1 LDQLIG
7 QPKDQLVVRY
17 GPPIYES
24 RTEDGRRY
32 AQFNLSWVETGGG
45 YVNSVPRTEVVRG
58 TYRDDDGDKHRYKET
73 RTVYD
78 DQYVPPY
85 AIERC
90 CLTTFYFNAANRVTS
105 YAYAG
110 EAASRRNR
118 RLPKLGIRFKVVF
131 SLYHAI
137 YYGCAGTEIL
147 PWPSGRNHRCGGSLC
162 SWPERP
168 SSSAAAQPPRLGF
181 GSAWTA

>member
-1 LDQLIG
+1 MIARLRTLKMLVAGAALLAACATEAGFRKGLDQLKG
-7 QPKDQLVVRY
+7 QPKDQLIVRY
-17 GPPIYES
+17 GPPIYEG

-32 AQFNLSWVETGGG
+32 AQFNLSWVERGGG

-85 AIERC
+85 AVDRR
-90 CLTTFYFNAANRVTS
+90 CLTTFYFDPAGRVAS

-110 EAASRRNR
+110 D
-118 RLPKLGIRFKVVF
+118 
-131 SLYHAI
+131 
-137 YYGCAGTEIL
+137 GCVA
-147 PWPSGRNHRCGGSLC
+147 
-162 SWPERP
+162 PE
-168 SSSAAAQPPRLGF
+168 
-181 GSAWTA
+181 

>member
-1 LDQLIG
+1 MTSRFRALTAVLAGVLLLAGCATEAGFRKGLDQLIG

-32 AQFNLSWVETGGG
+32 AQFNLSYVETGGG
-45 YVNSVPRTEVVRG
+45 YTNSVPRTETVRG

-85 AIERC
+85 AIERR

-110 EAASRRNR
+110 E
-118 RLPKLGIRFKVVF
+118 
-131 SLYHAI
+131 
-137 YYGCAGTEIL
+137 GCVA
-147 PWPSGRNHRCGGSLC
+147 
-162 SWPERP
+162 PE
-168 SSSAAAQPPRLGF
+168 
-181 GSAWTA
+181 

>member
-1 LDQLIG
+1 MIPRNIQMKLREYASLFISILLAACATEAGFRKGLDQLI
-7 QPKDQLVVRY
+7 VRY
-17 GPPIYES
+17 GPPIYEG

-32 AQFNLSWVETGGG
+32 AQFNLSWVERGGG

-85 AIERC
+85 AVDRR
-90 CLTTFYFNAANRVTS
+90 CLTTFYFDRAGRVAS

-110 EAASRRNR
+110 D
-118 RLPKLGIRFKVVF
+118 
-131 SLYHAI
+131 
-137 YYGCAGTEIL
+137 GCVA
-147 PWPSGRNHRCGGSLC
+147 
-162 SWPERP
+162 PE
-168 SSSAAAQPPRLGF
+168 
-181 GSAWTA
+181 

>member
-1 LDQLIG
+1 MMARLRPLTMLLAGALLLAACATEAGFRKGLDQLIG

-32 AQFNLSWVETGGG
+32 AQFNLSYVETGGG
-45 YVNSVPRTEVVRG
+45 YINSVPRTEVVRG
-58 TYRDDDGDKHRYKET
+58 IYRDDDGDKHRYKET

-85 AIERC
+85 AIERR
-90 CLTTFYFNAANRVTS
+90 CLTTFYFNAANRVAS

-110 EAASRRNR
+110 E
-118 RLPKLGIRFKVVF
+118 
-131 SLYHAI
+131 
-137 YYGCAGTEIL
+137 GCVA
-147 PWPSGRNHRCGGSLC
+147 
-162 SWPERP
+162 PE
-168 SSSAAAQPPRLGF
+168 
-181 GSAWTA
+181 

>member
-1 LDQLIG
+1 MMARLRPLTMLLAGALLLGACATEAGFRKGLDQLIG

-32 AQFNLSWVETGGG
+32 AQFNLSYVETGGG

-58 TYRDDDGDKHRYKET
+58 TYRDDDGDKRRYKET

-85 AIERC
+85 AIERR
-90 CLTTFYFNAANRVTS
+90 CLTTFYFNAANRVAS

-110 EAASRRNR
+110 E
-118 RLPKLGIRFKVVF
+118 
-131 SLYHAI
+131 
-137 YYGCAGTEIL
+137 GCVA
-147 PWPSGRNHRCGGSLC
+147 
-162 SWPERP
+162 PE
-168 SSSAAAQPPRLGF
+168 
-181 GSAWTA
+181 

>member
-1 LDQLIG
+1 MNAHFRPLMAVLAGALLLAACATEAGFRKGLDQLKG
-7 QPKDQLVVRY
+7 QPKDQLIVRY
-17 GPPIYES
+17 GPPIYEG

-32 AQFNLSWVETGGG
+32 AQFNLSWVERGGG

-85 AIERC
+85 AVDRR
-90 CLTTFYFNAANRVTS
+90 CLTTFYFDAAGRVAS

-110 EAASRRNR
+110 D
-118 RLPKLGIRFKVVF
+118 
-131 SLYHAI
+131 
-137 YYGCAGTEIL
+137 GCVAVE
-147 PWPSGRNHRCGGSLC
+147 
-162 SWPERP
+162 
-168 SSSAAAQPPRLGF
+168 
-181 GSAWTA
+181 